1 MGKQVNI
8 RELMTYVIG
17 EGTRD
22 VTATILRNPSE
33 LVRQLLI
40 IIILIVE
47 PKIQGLLIII
57 IIF

>member
-1 MGKQVNI
+1 VNI